1 MHRALASDAADP
13 DFAPEPLSEHDMY
26 DLREETLAQAR
37 RALEALATNV
47 ERLPAEVAGPARALL
62 ENGPAVL
69 ERLAAARGAVPAA
82 AKTRVHG
89 DYHLGQVL
97 WADGDYVIIDFE
109 GEPTR
114 TVEERRAKFSPV
126 RDVAGMLRSYHYAA
140 YAGLFAYTKDRP
152 ADFDR
157 LRPWADVWFQWV
169 SAAFLRSYL
178 EAASDAAFVPR
189 DPKEFAALLDAF
201 TLAKAL
207 YELVYE
213 LNNRPDWVRIP
224 LGGVLERMRDEG

>member
-1 MHRALASDAADP
+1 MLD
-13 DFAPEPLSEHDMY
+13 
-26 DLREETLAQAR
+26 
-37 RALEALATNV
+37 
-47 ERLPAEVAGPARALL
+47 
-62 ENGPAVL
+62 
-69 ERLAAARGAVPAA
+69 A

-114 TVEERRAKFSPV
+114 TVGERRAKFSPV
-126 RDVAGMLRSYHYAA
+126 RDVAGMMRSYHYAA
-140 YAGLFAYTKDRP
+140 YAGLFAYTRNRP
-152 ADFDR
+152 ADFAR
-157 LRPWADVWFQWV
+157 LRPWADLWCQWV
-169 SAAFLRSYL
+169 SAAFLRAYL
-178 EAASDAAFVPR
+178 SAADGAAFVPR
-189 DPKEFAALLDAF
+189 DPAAFAALLDRF

-224 LGGVLERMRDEG
+224 LSGVLALVSIPAG